1 MSTISNNF
9 SFSKEWTDADD
20 FPTKEYSEP
29 QVRADIQQLFDEL
42 KDYINNVVVAGI
54 NDNASSIAAL
64 GGGGQVD
71 TNSLADDC
79 VTAEKIKDGEL
90 TELKYADDSIPY
102 RALQEECV
110 HNINIQ
116 DGAVTAEKLGDS
128 AVTTAKLDNG
138 SITVDKMATNSVSAA
153 KILDNAVITSKI
165 NNGAVTADKLASNSV
180 TTAKIV
186 DGNVTT
192 GKIADLGVTTGKLAN
207 SGVTTA
213 KIADGNVTAD
223 KLASNSVTAAKIKD
237 GEVTTAKIADLNVTT
252 GKIANGGVTTAKIA
266 DGNVTAAK
274 LASNSVT
281 TAKITNGNVTAEK
294 LDSSTVDPY
303 VNGLIDAKATAL
315 APVRGVKGNSESS
328 YRTGNVNI
336 TKANIGLGNVENKS
350 AETILGELTSSDIS
364 QALGGMVPTRLT
376 ATKTATITIERGSST
391 TLNYGLSDVL
401 FTPTASDTFVTV
413 VPLTTGALDS
423 SWSMAVVN
431 SRLYIKI
438 LNENISGSSGGDNT
452 DPFCVTVY
460 RRISPSA

>member
-29 QVRADIQQLFDEL
+29 QVRADIQLLFDEL

-79 VTAEKIKDGEL
+79 VTAEKIKDGEI

-138 SITVDKMATNSVSAA
+138 SVTVDKMATNSVSAA

-186 DGNVTT
+186 DGNVTEA
-192 GKIADLGVTTGKLAN
+192 KIGSGAVTTDKLGGSA
-207 SGVTTA
+207 VTTV

-252 GKIANGGVTTAKIA
+252 GKIANSGVTTAKIA

-336 TKANIGLGNVENKS
+336 TKANIGLGNVDNKS
-350 AETILGELTSSDIS
+350 SSEIRGELSQSDVTN
-364 QALGGMVPTRLT
+364 ALGYTPTHLSIMGTRL
-376 ATKTATITIERGSST
+376 ITCAANT
-391 TLNYGLSDVL
+391 TTQYS
-401 FTPTASDTFVTV
+401 FPASIHG
-413 VPLTTGALDS
+413 LTTQGDVRSRVIVDLIGTNANQFFYYINVGSDLKIN
-423 SWSMAVVN
+423 VN
-431 SRLYIKI
+431 IVTDINPAEVFARLYV
-438 LNENISGSSGGDNT
+438 LEEGY
-452 DPFCVTVY
+452 V
-460 RRISPSA
+460 

>member
-71 TNSLADDC
+71 TDSLADDC
-79 VTAEKIKDGEL
+79 VTAEKIKDGEI

-116 DGAVTAEKLGDS
+116 DGAVTAEKLASS
-128 AVTTAKLDNG
+128 AVTTAKLDDG
-138 SITVDKMATNSVSAA
+138 SVTVDKMATNSVSAV

-186 DGNVTT
+186 DGSVTAAKLGAGSVVAGKLGNSAVATANLADGSVTEPKLASNAVTT
-192 GKIADLGVTTGKLAN
+192 AKITDLNVTTGKLAN
-207 SGVTTA
+207 SA
-213 KIADGNVTAD
+213 
-223 KLASNSVTAAKIKD
+223 
-237 GEVTTAKIADLNVTT
+237 
-252 GKIANGGVTTAKIA
+252 VTTAKIA

-376 ATKTATITIERGSST
+376 ATKTATINIERGSST

>member
-71 TNSLADDC
+71 TDSLADDC
-79 VTAEKIKDGEL
+79 VTAEKIKDGEI

-138 SITVDKMATNSVSAA
+138 SVTVDKMATNSVSAA

-186 DGNVTT
+186 DGNVTAAKLGDGSVVA
-192 GKIADLGVTTGKLAN
+192 GKLGNSAVATANLADGSVTEPKLASNSVTTAKITDLNVTTGKLAN
-207 SGVTTA
+207 SAVTTA
-213 KIADGNVTAD
+213 KIADG
-223 KLASNSVTAAKIKD
+223 SVA
-237 GEVTTAKIADLNVTT
+237 
-252 GKIANGGVTTAKIA
+252 
-266 DGNVTAAK
+266 AAK

-376 ATKTATITIERGSST
+376 ATKTATINIERGSST

-438 LNENISGSSGGDNT
+438 LNENISGTSSGDNT

>member
-79 VTAEKIKDGEL
+79 VTAEKIKDGEI

-116 DGAVTAEKLGDS
+116 DGAVTAEKLGNS

-138 SITVDKMATNSVSAA
+138 SVTVDKMATNSVSAA

-192 GKIADLGVTTGKLAN
+192 GKIADLGVTTGKIAN

-252 GKIANGGVTTAKIA
+252 GKIANSGVTTAKIA

-350 AETILGELTSSDIS
+350 SETIRGEITDNDISTALGFHPSRFAAVRGQSVTVERGQTKQVTITSS
-364 QALGGMVPTRLT
+364 QLGYTPVP
-376 ATKTATITIERGSST
+376 AT
-391 TLNYGLSDVL
+391 
-401 FTPTASDTFVTV
+401 TV
-413 VPLTTGALDS
+413 VSVIGQTSGAKS
-423 SWSMAVVN
+423 NQWSMAIEN
-431 SRLYIKI
+431 GTIYIEI
-438 LNENISGSSGGDNT
+438 TNDNISGSSGGDNT
-452 DPFCVTVY
+452 DPFYVTVY
-460 RRISPSA
+460 YQGGA